1 MARNCSENGKSIKLF
16 GFEITT
22 ATTMTTTT
30 SSTAA
35 IMSEKDFMGR
45 KIKKGNRWTEGE
57 QRAFLK
63 GLNFH
68 GKGSWTKIAKDFVPT
83 RTSTQVASHAQ
94 KYFVRL
100 LDANSNER
108 QKRKKSSVFDLRIE
122 KTEHLEKK
130 TEDTHQ
136 AIVPLGNNQESV
148 QETHN
153 VPSFVPN
160 YMMKSVPTVMPL
172 TWVHMYPYNDHYA
185 STSISTTTFDKPLSG
200 ISSSSSSSEDNNL
213 ELKL

>member
-1 MARNCSENGKSIKLF
+1 MDRNCSENGKSIKLF

-22 ATTMTTTT
+22 TMTTT
-30 SSTAA
+30 SSAAA
-35 IMSEKDFMGR
+35 IISEKDFMGR
-45 KIKKGNRWTEGE
+45 KIKKGNRWTEDE

-63 GLNFH
+63 GLDFH
-68 GKGSWTKIAKDFVPT
+68 GKGSWTNIAKDFVPT

-108 QKRKKSSVFDLRIE
+108 KKRKKSSVFDLRIE
-122 KTEHLEKK
+122 KTEHLENK

-136 AIVPLGNNQESV
+136 AIVPLGNNQES
-148 QETHN
+148 HN

-160 YMMKSVPTVMPL
+160 YMMKSVPTVMPPL
-172 TWVHMYPYNDHYA
+172 TWVYMYPYNDHYA

-200 ISSSSSSSEDNNL
+200 ISSSSSSSSDNNL

>member
-1 MARNCSENGKSIKLF
+1 MARNCSENGKNIKLF

-22 ATTMTTTT
+22 TT
-30 SSTAA
+30 SSAAA
-35 IMSEKDFMGR
+35 IISEKDFMGR
-45 KIKKGNRWTEGE
+45 KIKKGNRWTEDE

-63 GLNFH
+63 GLDFH
-68 GKGSWTKIAKDFVPT
+68 GKGNWTKIAKDFLPT

-100 LDANSNER
+100 LDANSNSR
-108 QKRKKSSVFDLRIE
+108 KKRKKSSVFDLRIE
-122 KTEHLEKK
+122 KTEHLENK

-136 AIVPLGNNQESV
+136 AIVPLGNNQES
-148 QETHN
+148 HN

-160 YMMKSVPTVMPL
+160 YLMKNVPTVMPL

-185 STSISTTTFDKPLSG
+185 STSISTTTFDKPFSG
-200 ISSSSSSSEDNNL
+200 ISSSSEDHNL

>member
-1 MARNCSENGKSIKLF
+1 MDRNCSENGKIIKLF

-22 ATTMTTTT
+22 TTMTT
-30 SSTAA
+30 SSDAA
-35 IMSEKDFMGR
+35 IISEKDFMGR
-45 KIKKGNRWTEGE
+45 KIKKGNRWTEDE

-63 GLNFH
+63 GLDFH
-68 GKGSWTKIAKDFVPT
+68 GKGSWTNIAKDFVPT

-94 KYFVRL
+94 KYFLRL

-108 QKRKKSSVFDLRIE
+108 KKRKKSSVFDLRIE

-130 TEDTHQ
+130 TEDTTHQ

-148 QETHN
+148 QESHN

-160 YMMKSVPTVMPL
+160 SMMKSVPTVMPL

-200 ISSSSSSSEDNNL
+200 ISSSSSSSSSSDNNL

>member
-1 MARNCSENGKSIKLF
+1 MDRNCNENGKSIKLF

-22 ATTMTTTT
+22 TTT
-30 SSTAA
+30 SSAA
-35 IMSEKDFMGR
+35 ALTSEKYFMGR
-45 KIKKGNRWTEGE
+45 KIKKGNRWTEDE

-68 GKGSWTKIAKDFVPT
+68 GKGNWTNIAKDFVPS

-94 KYFVRL
+94 KYFLRL

-108 QKRKKSSVFDLRIE
+108 KNRKKSSVFDLRID
-122 KTEHLEKK
+122 K
-130 TEDTHQ
+130 TEDTR
-136 AIVPLGNNQESV
+136 NQES
-148 QETHN
+148 HN

-185 STSISTTTFDKPLSG
+185 SMSIWS
-200 ISSSSSSSEDNNL
+200 
-213 ELKL
+213 

>member
-1 MARNCSENGKSIKLF
+1 MDRNCSENGKSIKLF

-22 ATTMTTTT
+22 TTT
-30 SSTAA
+30 SSAA
-35 IMSEKDFMGR
+35 ELTSEKDFMGR
-45 KIKKGNRWTEGE
+45 KIKKGNRWTEDE

-68 GKGSWTKIAKDFVPT
+68 GKGNWSNIAKDFVPS

-100 LDANSNER
+100 LDAKSNSNQR
-108 QKRKKSSVFDLRIE
+108 KKRKKSSVFDLRIE
-122 KTEHLEKK
+122 KTEHLEK
-130 TEDTHQ
+130 TEDTH
-136 AIVPLGNNQESV
+136 N

-153 VPSFVPN
+153 V
-160 YMMKSVPTVMPL
+160 KSVPTAMPL
-172 TWVHMYPYNDHYA
+172 TWVYMYPYNDHYA
-185 STSISTTTFDKPLSG
+185 SMSISTTTFDKPFSG
-200 ISSSSSSSEDNNL
+200 ISSSSSSSSSDNNL

>member
-1 MARNCSENGKSIKLF
+1 MARNFSENGKSIKLF

-22 ATTMTTTT
+22 MTTTT
-30 SSTAA
+30 SSAAA
-35 IMSEKDFMGR
+35 IISEKDFMGR
-45 KIKKGNRWTEGE
+45 KIKKGNRWTEDE

-63 GLNFH
+63 GLDFH
-68 GKGSWTKIAKDFVPT
+68 GKGSWTNIAKDFVPT

-108 QKRKKSSVFDLRIE
+108 KKRKKSSVFDLRIE

-130 TEDTHQ
+130 KEDTHQ

-148 QETHN
+148 QEIHN

-185 STSISTTTFDKPLSG
+185 SMSISTTTFDKPLSG
-200 ISSSSSSSEDNNL
+200 ICSSSSSSSEDNNL